1 MKNKLIII
9 FSVFF
14 LFTACEQT
22 ATVNY
27 EGVES
32 AGKFE
37 PGEDNELNGSAYVLA
52 DDKYM
57 DIVQQSTDAYNARD
71 WNAMKSLYRD
81 DFVENMSEGMTEYF
95 DNEVETLNMDIFA
108 MLPVKLKGDDITRV
122 LTWSVEDRLFQNG
135 QKERHN
141 LFEIYYI
148 DEEGKLGGWNQW
160 YRPNPNP
167 EFTTHGLPEGGKFV
181 GRNPDNDWSG
191 TVSYTHLTLPTK
203 A

>member
-1 MKNKLIII
+1 MKNKLVII

-14 LFTACEQT
+14 LFTACEQST
-22 ATVNY
+22 TVNY

-81 DFVENMSEGMTEYF
+81 EFVENMSEGMTEYF

-122 LTWSVEDRLFQNG
+122 LTWSVEDRYFKMDKKKDIIFLKSTILMK
-135 QKERHN
+135 KE
-141 LFEIYYI
+141 
-148 DEEGKLGGWNQW
+148 
-160 YRPNPNP
+160 
-167 EFTTHGLPEGGKFV
+167 
-181 GRNPDNDWSG
+181 S
-191 TVSYTHLTLPTK
+191 
-203 A
+203 

>member
-1 MKNKLIII
+1 MKNKLVII

-14 LFTACEQT
+14 LFTACEQST
-22 ATVNY
+22 TVNY

-81 DFVENMSEGMTEYF
+81 EFVENMSEGMTEYF

-122 LTWSVEDRLFQNG
+122 LTWSVEDRVFKMDKKKDIIFLKSTILMK
-135 QKERHN
+135 KE
-141 LFEIYYI
+141 
-148 DEEGKLGGWNQW
+148 
-160 YRPNPNP
+160 
-167 EFTTHGLPEGGKFV
+167 
-181 GRNPDNDWSG
+181 S
-191 TVSYTHLTLPTK
+191 
-203 A
+203 

>member
-1 MKNKLIII
+1 MKNKLVII

-14 LFTACEQT
+14 LFTACEQST
-22 ATVNY
+22 TVNY

-81 DFVENMSEGMTEYF
+81 EFVENMSEGMTQYF

-108 MLPVKLKGDDITRV
+108 MHCENIHIK
-122 LTWSVEDRLFQNG
+122 SF
-135 QKERHN
+135 N
-141 LFEIYYI
+141 LIIEI
-148 DEEGKLGGWNQW
+148 LS
-160 YRPNPNP
+160 
-167 EFTTHGLPEGGKFV
+167 H
-181 GRNPDNDWSG
+181 
-191 TVSYTHLTLPTK
+191 TL
-203 A
+203 

>member
-1 MKNKLIII
+1 MKNKLVII

-14 LFTACEQT
+14 LFTACEQST
-22 ATVNY
+22 TVNY

-81 DFVENMSEGMTEYF
+81 EFVENMSEGMTEYF

-108 MLPVKLKGDDITRV
+108 MLPVKLKGDDITCLLYTSPSPR
-122 LTWSVEDRLFQNG
+122 D
-135 QKERHN
+135 
-141 LFEIYYI
+141 
-148 DEEGKLGGWNQW
+148 LG
-160 YRPNPNP
+160 
-167 EFTTHGLPEGGKFV
+167 
-181 GRNPDNDWSG
+181 
-191 TVSYTHLTLPTK
+191 
-203 A
+203 

>member
-1 MKNKLIII
+1 
-9 FSVFF
+9 
-14 LFTACEQT
+14 
-22 ATVNY
+22 
-27 EGVES
+27 
-32 AGKFE
+32 
-37 PGEDNELNGSAYVLA
+37 
-52 DDKYM
+52 
-57 DIVQQSTDAYNARD
+57 
-71 WNAMKSLYRD
+71 MKSLYRD
-81 DFVENMSEGMTEYF
+81 EFVENMSEGMTEYF

-167 EFTTHGLPEGGKFV
+167 EFTTPVYLRVENLLEEILITIGLEDLLYFQTEE
-181 GRNPDNDWSG
+181 R
-191 TVSYTHLTLPTK
+191 
-203 A
+203 